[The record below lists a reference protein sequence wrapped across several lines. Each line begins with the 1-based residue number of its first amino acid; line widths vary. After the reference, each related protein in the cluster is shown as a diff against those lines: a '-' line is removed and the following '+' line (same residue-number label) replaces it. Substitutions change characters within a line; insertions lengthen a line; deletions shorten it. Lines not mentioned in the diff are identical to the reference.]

1 MASQHVR
8 PRRLP
13 PKRIFNPEDEND
25 MEEILKLLDSSDIE
39 FSDDDDDELAQIQNR
54 EPNQPGGDS
63 NSDNDEDIDHSVP
76 APSAS
81 GDQST
86 TPASNN
92 RGRTFWMKKPFPK
105 KPDPPGA
112 IERADVL
119 VDVKSPLSYFS
130 EYFSEQFFE
139 NAAEKTNMYHMSK
152 HGKALQATAQKV
164 KQLFG
169 MHLVM
174 GCIRF
179 PQLHMYWKRGYHF
192 DLISS
197 VMTREEFKK
206 LRSSLHFVDTEKPR
220 EADDVN
226 RLWKV
231 QPIIDAVRTRCTQL
245 ERAPRCYSVDEQMI
259 PFTGRCPLRQYVK
272 GKPRP
277 LGLKNFVVTTSEGL
291 VMDFE
296 IYQGKS
302 TPLAETSLGLGPNA
316 VLRLVRTL
324 PEKSSIFFDRYFTT
338 IPLLDELLKKGID
351 GTGTIMANRIR
362 SVRFRSDSEMKQ
374 GDLDELT
381 RNDEKVAIVKWKDS
395 KTVLLASTCAGAT
408 NVEPVKR
415 WSKKEKKYIDVPA
428 PEVVRRY
435 NASMGG
441 VDTCDQLI
449 EYYRVAV
456 KTKKWT
462 LKVSLHMVD
471 LAIAN
476 CWLEYRDACRKDAVL
491 RRNTMSLLD
500 FRLAVAEALC
510 ASPKRKR
517 LESNNENVQ
526 PNHSTER
533 SPGAAK
539 IPGVDKRLDSYDHWP
554 SVDSLSSARCCRLA
568 GCTSRTRTRC
578 EKCNVYL
585 CLSSDKN
592 CFKVFH
598 TRH

>member
-8 PRRLP
+8 PRRPP
-13 PKRIFNPEDEND
+13 PKGIFNPEDENY
-25 MEEILKLLDSSDIE
+25 MEEILKLLGSSDIE
-39 FSDDDDDELAQIQNR
+39 FSSDDADELAEIQTR
-54 EPNQPGGDS
+54 ESNQPGGES

-86 TPASNN
+86 NPASNG

-112 IERADVL
+112 VEGADVL
-119 VDVKSPLSYFS
+119 VDVKSPLTYFS
-130 EYFSEQFFE
+130 EYFNEQFFE

-152 HGKALQATAQKV
+152 HGKALQAIAQKV

-206 LRSSLHFVDTEKPR
+206 LRSSLHFIDTEKPR
-220 EADDVN
+220 EAEDVN

-231 QPIIDAVRTRCTQL
+231 QPVIDAVRNRCTQL

-277 LGLKNFVVTTSEGL
+277 LGLKKFVVTTSEGL

-324 PEKSSIFFDRYFTT
+324 PEKSSIFFDRYFTI

-351 GTGTIMANRIR
+351 GMGTIMANRVR

-374 GDLDELT
+374 GDFDELT

-395 KTVLLASTCAGAT
+395 RRCYWLRLV
-408 NVEPVKR
+408 PV
-415 WSKKEKKYIDVPA
+415 P
-428 PEVVRRY
+428 
-435 NASMGG
+435 
-441 VDTCDQLI
+441 Q
-449 EYYRVAV
+449 
-456 KTKKWT
+456 
-462 LKVSLHMVD
+462 
-471 LAIAN
+471 
-476 CWLEYRDACRKDAVL
+476 
-491 RRNTMSLLD
+491 MSNL
-500 FRLAVAEALC
+500 
-510 ASPKRKR
+510 
-517 LESNNENVQ
+517 
-526 PNHSTER
+526 
-533 SPGAAK
+533 
-539 IPGVDKRLDSYDHWP
+539 
-554 SVDSLSSARCCRLA
+554 
-568 GCTSRTRTRC
+568 
-578 EKCNVYL
+578 
-585 CLSSDKN
+585 
-592 CFKVFH
+592 
-598 TRH
+598 